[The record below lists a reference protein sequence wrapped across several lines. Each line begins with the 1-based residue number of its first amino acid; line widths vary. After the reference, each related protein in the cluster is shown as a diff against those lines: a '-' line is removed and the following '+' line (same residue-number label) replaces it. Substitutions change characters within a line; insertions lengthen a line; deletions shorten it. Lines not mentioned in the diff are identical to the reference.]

1 MTLESCGRLRRPLTC
16 RFSPKPL
23 RPRRSLNS
31 GPPPL
36 PGPKRVETGPNSRPP
51 RPNLTERK
59 ASFMAEFQKTN
70 PAASTETT
78 RKFVQFIMVQ
88 AQNIL
93 YVLGRIPTPE
103 GERLPPNLQAA
114 KMMIDHLDLIALK
127 TQGNL
132 NAQEEKILKEA
143 LQQVQMAFVEASGG
157 TPPSM
162 MPDRGPQMEMPEL
175 EEDLEAEPSVVREAP
190 PGPPAPSTPRAEPGE
205 DKKKFFK
212 SYG

>member
-1 MTLESCGRLRRPLTC
+1 
-16 RFSPKPL
+16 
-23 RPRRSLNS
+23 
-31 GPPPL
+31 
-36 PGPKRVETGPNSRPP
+36 
-51 RPNLTERK
+51 
-59 ASFMAEFQKTN
+59 MAEFQKTN
-70 PAASTETT
+70 PAASAETT

-162 MPDRGPQMEMPEL
+162 MPDRGPQMEMPDL
-175 EEDLEAEPSVVREAP
+175 EEDLEPEPSVVRET
-190 PGPPAPSTPRAEPGE
+190 PPAPSAPSPATQTEPGE

>member
-1 MTLESCGRLRRPLTC
+1 
-16 RFSPKPL
+16 
-23 RPRRSLNS
+23 
-31 GPPPL
+31 
-36 PGPKRVETGPNSRPP
+36 
-51 RPNLTERK
+51 
-59 ASFMAEFQKTN
+59 MAEFQKTN
-70 PAASTETT
+70 PATSAETT

-132 NAQEEKILKEA
+132 NSQEEKILKEA
-143 LQQVQMAFVEASGG
+143 LQQVQLAFVEASGG

-162 MPDRGPQMEMPEL
+162 MPDRGPQMEMP
-175 EEDLEAEPSVVREAP
+175 DLEDEEMEAGSSVVREAP
-190 PGPPAPSTPRAEPGE
+190 ASSGTSTPAPKTEPDE

>member
-1 MTLESCGRLRRPLTC
+1 
-16 RFSPKPL
+16 
-23 RPRRSLNS
+23 
-31 GPPPL
+31 
-36 PGPKRVETGPNSRPP
+36 
-51 RPNLTERK
+51 
-59 ASFMAEFQKTN
+59 MAELQKTN
-70 PAASTETT
+70 PASNAETT

-132 NAQEEKILKEA
+132 NSQEEKILKEA

-162 MPDRGPQMEMPEL
+162 MPDRGPQMEMPDL
-175 EEDLEAEPSVVREAP
+175 EEDEDEVEPSVVREAP
-190 PGPPAPSTPRAEPGE
+190 APSASPSPARQVEPGE

>member
-1 MTLESCGRLRRPLTC
+1 
-16 RFSPKPL
+16 
-23 RPRRSLNS
+23 
-31 GPPPL
+31 
-36 PGPKRVETGPNSRPP
+36 
-51 RPNLTERK
+51 
-59 ASFMAEFQKTN
+59 MAEFQKTN
-70 PAASTETT
+70 PATSAETT

-132 NAQEEKILKEA
+132 NSQEEKILKEA

-162 MPDRGPQMEMPEL
+162 MPDRGPQVEMPDLE
-175 EEDLEAEPSVVREAP
+175 EEDLEPEPSVVRETP
-190 PGPPAPSTPRAEPGE
+190 SPTPSPSPAPKAESSE

>member
-1 MTLESCGRLRRPLTC
+1 
-16 RFSPKPL
+16 
-23 RPRRSLNS
+23 
-31 GPPPL
+31 
-36 PGPKRVETGPNSRPP
+36 
-51 RPNLTERK
+51 
-59 ASFMAEFQKTN
+59 MAEFQKTN
-70 PAASTETT
+70 PATSAETT

-162 MPDRGPQMEMPEL
+162 MPDRSPQMEMPDL
-175 EEDLEAEPSVVREAP
+175 EDLEPEPSVVRETP
-190 PGPPAPSTPRAEPGE
+190 PSVSVPSPAPKSEPGE

>member
-1 MTLESCGRLRRPLTC
+1 
-16 RFSPKPL
+16 
-23 RPRRSLNS
+23 
-31 GPPPL
+31 
-36 PGPKRVETGPNSRPP
+36 
-51 RPNLTERK
+51 
-59 ASFMAEFQKTN
+59 MAEFQKTN
-70 PAASTETT
+70 PATSAETT

-132 NAQEEKILKEA
+132 NSQEEKILKEA

-162 MPDRGPQMEMPEL
+162 MPDRGPQMEIPDLE
-175 EEDLEAEPSVVREAP
+175 EEDLEPEASVVRETP
-190 PGPPAPSTPRAEPGE
+190 PPAASPSSAPKPESGE